1 MTTTF
6 VGRNED
12 LSRLDEDLARVRK
25 TGEGAFITIRGRRRI
40 GKSRLVEHW
49 LERRKLRHVFFS
61 SPAATPVKDL
71 ELFRDSI
78 AGSSLPSATTAS
90 GISFNRWQS
99 ALTLAG
105 TGATKAKPLVIVIDE
120 FPYLLE
126 RQDEQEV
133 ETGVQ
138 HAWDRTLEK
147 LPVVLV
153 LIGSDT
159 RMMET
164 LATHGR
170 PLFGRPTRE
179 MVMDPLTPREL
190 GGLLKLS
197 PTNAIDAYLVVGG
210 FPGIVKRWT
219 AGADMWSFL
228 RGALNDSESSLI
240 VNGERILAA
249 EFPSDL
255 QPRAILRAIGTGE
268 TTFTNIQRV
277 AGIPQATVDRALRTL
292 AVQKRIVL
300 APTPLSTKASDEKR
314 YVVGDPYLRFWL
326 RFIEPALPEID
337 RGRGDL
343 VLDHIRAGWST
354 YRGRAVEPLV
364 RDAVSRMLPDAR
376 FADAKYVGGY
386 WTRSNIPEV
395 DLIGVPSQKPKRV
408 SFIGSIKWRDDGPF
422 TDQDVRKL
430 SSVESAVPGTD
441 AKTLLVGVAR
451 SRFEGKGP
459 DVALLPSDLIAAWR

>member
-1 MTTTF
+1 MSTNF
-6 VGRNED
+6 VGRTAD
-12 LSRLDEDLARVRK
+12 LARLDEDLARVRK

-49 LERRKLRHVFFS
+49 LAQRRLRHVFFS
-61 SPAATPVKDL
+61 SPAATPIKDL
-71 ELFRDSI
+71 ELFRDSVV
-78 AGSSLPSATTAS
+78 ASSLPSATTAG

-99 ALTLAG
+99 ALAFAA
-105 TGATKAKPLVIVIDE
+105 TGATKAKPLVVVIDE
-120 FPYLLE
+120 FPYLLT
-126 RQDEQEV
+126 RQDEHEV

-147 LPVVLV
+147 LPVLLV
-153 LIGSDT
+153 LIGSDI

-170 PLFGRPTRE
+170 ALFGRPTRE

-197 PTNAIDAYLVVGG
+197 PIDAIDAYLIVGG
-210 FPGIVKRWT
+210 FPGIVKRWS

-228 RGALNDSESSLI
+228 RVALNDSESSLI
-240 VNGERILAA
+240 VNGERILSA

-255 QPRAILRAIGTGE
+255 QPRAILKAIGTGE
-268 TTFTNIQRV
+268 TTFTNIQRA

-292 AVQKRIVL
+292 TAQKRIVL
-300 APTPLSTKASDEKR
+300 APTPLSTKPSDEKR

-326 RFIEPALPEID
+326 RFIEPALPELD

-343 VLDHIRAGWST
+343 VLERIRAEWGT

-364 RDAVSRMLPDAR
+364 RDSVSRLLPDDRFGDAR
-376 FADAKYVGGY
+376 YVGGY
-386 WTRSNIPEV
+386 WTRSNVPVV
-395 DLIGVPSQKPKRV
+395 DLVGVPSQKPKRV

-422 TDQDVRKL
+422 TDQDLRAL
-430 SSVESAVPGTD
+430 SSVAPAVPGTD
-441 AKTLLVGVAR
+441 GKTLLVGVAR

-459 DVALLPSDLIAAWR
+459 DVALLSADLIAAWR